1 MGVSTEAQV
10 LSQTLLNLIYNSN
23 CVDLKD
29 LCISKGKLVWTLYCD
44 LICLDDDGSLIDVAT
59 VALMSA
65 LKSVKLPKVT
75 YDAETRSTEVD
86 IKTRNPL
93 NMKCTPITSTFM
105 TFEEKYLLVDPTSD
119 EEELAEKIV
128 NISIC
133 NDEIC
138 YVNQPGGAPLE
149 SEQFNLILKQAKS
162 REKYV
167 KALIEKVSGK

>member
-1 MGVSTEAQV
+1 MGVSTESQV

-23 CVDLKD
+23 CIDLKD
-29 LCISKGKLVWTLYCD
+29 LCIAKGKLVWSLYCD

-59 VALMSA
+59 VALMTA
-65 LKSVKLPKVT
+65 LKSVTLPKVT

-86 IKTRNPL
+86 IKIRNPL

-128 NISIC
+128 NISISGE
-133 NDEIC
+133 DIC

-149 SEQFNLILKQAKS
+149 TEQFNLILKHAKS

-167 KALIEKVSGK
+167 KALIEKIAEK